1 MTLKVLSMVVNPKPV
16 DKIVGSNI
24 RAQRLNNGMSQET
37 LAKRIGLTFQ
47 QVQKYE
53 KGTNRVGGSR
63 MVQIAEA
70 LDVPVN
76 ILFEGTQSAAR
87 VSRDSV
93 QTLIANPY
101 ALRLLK
107 AFSKITRATT
117 RQIVVK
123 LAEDL
128 AAESDKKD

>member
-1 MTLKVLSMVVNPKPV
+1 
-16 DKIVGSNI
+16 
-24 RAQRLNNGMSQET
+24 
-37 LAKRIGLTFQ
+37 
-47 QVQKYE
+47 
-53 KGTNRVGGSR
+53 
-63 MVQIAEA
+63 
-70 LDVPVN
+70 VPVN

-107 AFSKITRATT
+107 AFSKITQTTT